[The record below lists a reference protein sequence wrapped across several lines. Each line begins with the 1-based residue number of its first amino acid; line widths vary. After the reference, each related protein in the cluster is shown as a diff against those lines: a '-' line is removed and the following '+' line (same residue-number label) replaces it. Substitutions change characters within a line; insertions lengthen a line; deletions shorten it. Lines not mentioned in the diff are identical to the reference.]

1 MKIDD
6 AIFSRK
12 ELRTAAGLVAL
23 YAAVAVGS
31 QVLTPSED
39 SSSPNVHVRLRPAI
53 TASPAD
59 EAAGAVEA
67 VPLPSPASDAVTTG

>member
-1 MKIDD
+1 MKTDD
-6 AIFSRK
+6 SIFSRR
-12 ELRTAAGLVAL
+12 ELRTVAALIAL
-23 YAAVAVGS
+23 YAAVAFGS
-31 QVLTPSED
+31 QMLTPSED

-67 VPLPSPASDAVTTG
+67 VPLPSPAGDPVTTG